1 MHKSALHNLVTL
13 TEAQKSVRETY
24 ERNHAALQSLR
35 QEALNGLR
43 LNRIDEAI
51 FELDD
56 KYYRLF
62 IDPDDE
68 IQVSPI
74 SKIFT

>member
-1 MHKSALHNLVTL
+1 MDKSALHNFVTL
-13 TEAQKSVRETY
+13 TESQKSVKETY
-24 ERNHAALQSLR
+24 ERNHVALESLK
-35 QEALNGLR
+35 QEALKGLR

-62 IDPDDE
+62 IDPDDK